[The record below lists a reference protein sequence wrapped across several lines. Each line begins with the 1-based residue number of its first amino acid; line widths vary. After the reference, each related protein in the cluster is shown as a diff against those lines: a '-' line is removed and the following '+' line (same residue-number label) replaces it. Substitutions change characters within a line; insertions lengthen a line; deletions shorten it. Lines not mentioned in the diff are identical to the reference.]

1 MEGPI
6 QLKRRH
12 SWFSKSHHDNGIEI
26 LSCNNEDMQ
35 ITDLEEDINPIDQSS
50 PIPDTGIDT
59 SWIDTKNV
67 HNDIEE
73 LKNYTNQASLN
84 KLKRKLSILGLLK
97 PGSAHDEEQEE
108 SSSEEQISMD
118 NEMPQLKFIARCKSQ
133 GSFGKSVTPLKI
145 RDNINHFLKLCP
157 AQENQEISNQDNCG
171 VFEKVKSISKT
182 LSNNKYIN
190 LNGVP
195 CSRLGL
201 IDHNQCAAFMF
212 QLNNIRKNVV
222 DYAFYFDW
230 VVWLERISGDNNKE
244 MYMDR
249 IIETKS
255 DWRVS
260 LKVCKRIM
268 QEAPRKIHISKVGT
282 TPRRQSENLIDSGTV
297 EFCVPFEYEY
307 PMFKE
312 LSITIMDNSLYNPQD
327 IQCMYFISKFLKMVN

>member
-1 MEGPI
+1 MEGPT
-6 QLKRRH
+6 QLKRRG
-12 SWFSKSHHDNGIEI
+12 SWFTKGNHNVGIEI
-26 LSCNNEDMQ
+26 LSCNNEDIQ
-35 ITDLEEDINPIDQSS
+35 IPDLDEDIIPLDQSS
-50 PIPDTGIDT
+50 PVPEADIDT

-73 LKNYTNQASLN
+73 LTTYVNKASLN
-84 KLKRKLSILGLLK
+84 NIKKKLSILGLLK
-97 PGSAHDEEQEE
+97 PGSAHNKQEE
-108 SSSEEQISMD
+108 DSSEEQISLD
-118 NEMPQLKFIARCKSQ
+118 IRMPQTRRVERCKSQ
-133 GSFGKSVTPLKI
+133 GSLGKSITPLKI

-157 AQENQEISNQDNCG
+157 SQENQEISRQDTCG
-171 VFEKVKSISKT
+171 VFEKVKLISKP
-182 LSNNKYIN
+182 LNNNKYIN

-212 QLNNIRKNVV
+212 QLSNIRKNAI

-230 VVWLERISGDNNKE
+230 VVWLERKSEENTKE

-255 DWRVS
+255 DWKVS

-268 QEAPRKIHISKVGT
+268 QETPCKIHISKVGT

-297 EFCVPFEYEY
+297 EFCVPIEYEY

-312 LSITIMDNSLYNPQD
+312 ISIIVMDNSLYNPLD
-327 IQCMYFISKFLKMVN
+327 IQCMYSILSYS